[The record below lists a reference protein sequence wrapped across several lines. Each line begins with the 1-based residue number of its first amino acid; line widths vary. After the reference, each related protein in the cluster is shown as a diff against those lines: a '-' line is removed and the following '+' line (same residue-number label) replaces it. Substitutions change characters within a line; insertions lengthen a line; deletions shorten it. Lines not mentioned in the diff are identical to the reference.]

1 MSFVQSALVFAVS
14 FALIIWVIDYFKN
27 KWRK

>member
-1 MSFVQSALVFAVS
+1 MSFVQSALVFAFS
-14 FALIIWVIDYFKN
+14 FTLIIWVIDYFKN